1 MAYFQNETN
10 KKNKADLRKIIPFN
24 IGVRSIFFHAKNDKC
39 VKQAVRRSCSGKK
52 HRGRLRKMRCLPQGM
67 EVLRM
72 DELRQ
77 AE

>member
-1 MAYFQNETN
+1 MAYFQNKIN
-10 KKNKADLRKIIPFN
+10 KKNSADLRKIIAFN
-24 IGVRSIFFHAKNDKC
+24 TGVRSTFFHAENDKC
-39 VKQAVRRSCSGKK
+39 VKQAVRHSCSGKK
-52 HRGRLRKMRCLPQGM
+52 HRGRMRKMRCLPQEM